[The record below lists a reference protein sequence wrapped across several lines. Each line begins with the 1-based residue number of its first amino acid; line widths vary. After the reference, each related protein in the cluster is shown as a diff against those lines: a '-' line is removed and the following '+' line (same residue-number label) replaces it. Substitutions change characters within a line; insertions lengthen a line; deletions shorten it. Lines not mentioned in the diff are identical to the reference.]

1 MALSAVGHVAA
12 SQIGS
17 APSGMGGDYNGE
29 ILMLLVSS
37 AGIIFIDHARSGQP
51 QPGDQYAALGITGFI
66 LLFLGQ
72 FWPEVAFAFTV
83 LILVSIILNSPNGI
97 PFIGKN
103 SGGNSTGINPTLQG
117 TGEAPGI
124 NAVGGSTSGTGVQGP
139 VTPSHPLNP
148 AQ

>member
-1 MALSAVGHVAA
+1 MIGAFGHVAA
-12 SQIGS
+12 SQVGS

-29 ILMLLVSS
+29 ILLLLVSS
-37 AGIIFIDHARSGQP
+37 AGIIFIDHARAGQP
-51 QPGDQYAALGITGFI
+51 QPGDQYAALGIAGFI

-72 FWPEVAFAFTV
+72 FMPELAFAFTV

-97 PFIGKN
+97 PFMS
-103 SGGNSTGINPTLQG
+103 SGQNTGNSTGINPTLQG
-117 TGEAPGI
+117 VGEAPGI

-139 VTPSHPLNP
+139 VTPSHPLNR